1 MRGEQ
6 RVNESHRPPR
16 DTRPRRDILHTRF
29 AEFGEIGARFFE
41 GLWQAH
47 RHAASQSL
55 LFPETSNESD
65 ESAAAAENQYSAKGG
80 QPPEA
85 DGKFSAN
92 DGSNTG
98 ATA

>member
-1 MRGEQ
+1 
-6 RVNESHRPPR
+6 
-16 DTRPRRDILHTRF
+16 
-29 AEFGEIGARFFE
+29 
-41 GLWQAH
+41 LWQAH

-55 LFPETSNESD
+55 LFPETSNEGD